1 MADAP
6 TLAQLRALVA
16 LADHLHFGQAAADLG
31 VSQPSVSGAIT
42 GLEAALGVALAER
55 TSRRVVLTPAGQQAA
70 ARARRALA
78 EVDHLVGPAQEGTG
92 DARLRLGVIPTVAP
106 YVLAPVLRALARR
119 LPDLRLE
126 VTEDQTARL
135 LHDLSGRALDALVLA
150 LPTGAPGVVEVL
162 LYGEDFV
169 LLVPPEHPL
178 AGRTGLSP
186 AVLRDV
192 RLLLLDEGHCLSGQV
207 LDICRQAGAVADHPA
222 RAASLT
228 TIAQLVA
235 AGLGTTLLPATALPV
250 ETRKGKLAV
259 ARFRPPAPGRR
270 IGLAFPRRRPEG
282 GRALPVGRVHAPG
295 AGPPGLRRPHRAGL
309 GPGRPGAGRGDV
321 GRPVEPGPWGP
332 VQSAKLVPRL
342 GGARG

>member
-16 LADHLHFGQAAADLG
+16 LADHLHFGQAAEDLG
-31 VSQPSVSGAIT
+31 VSQPSVSAAIT
-42 GLEAALGVALAER
+42 GLETALGVALAER
-55 TSRRVVLTPAGQQAA
+55 TSRKVVLTPAGQQAA

-78 EVDHLVGPAQEGTG
+78 EVDLLIGSATGPAADGEGP
-92 DARLRLGVIPTVAP
+92 LRLGVIPTVAP

-119 LPDLRLE
+119 FPDLRLE

-135 LHDLSGRALDALVLA
+135 LDDLSAGSLDAVVLA
-150 LPTGAPGVVEVL
+150 LPTGAAGVVEVP
-162 LYGEDFV
+162 LYWEDFV
-169 LLVPPEHPL
+169 LLLPPEHPL
-178 AGRTGLSP
+178 AGKAGLSRS
-186 AVLRDV
+186 VLRDV
-192 RLLLLDEGHCLSGQV
+192 RLLLLEEGHCLSGQV

-270 IGLAFPRRRPEG
+270 IGLVFRSDAPRAPEHHQLAEYMR
-282 GRALPVGRVHAPG
+282 RALD
-295 AGPPGLRRPHRAGL
+295 
-309 GPGRPGAGRGDV
+309 RPGFAGRM
-321 GRPVEPGPWGP
+321 GP
-332 VQSAKLVPRL
+332 VTAGTEVPS
-342 GGARG
+342 GAP

>member
-1 MADAP
+1 MTDAP

-16 LADHLHFGQAAADLG
+16 VADHLHFGKAAADLG
-31 VSQPSVSGAIT
+31 VSQPSVSAAIT

-55 TSRRVVLTPAGQQAA
+55 TSRRVVLTPAGHQAA
-70 ARARRALA
+70 ARARRALT
-78 EVDHLVGPAQEGTG
+78 EVDHLVGLAGEPGAGGQGP
-92 DARLRLGVIPTVAP
+92 LRLGVIPTVAP
-106 YVLAPVLRALARR
+106 YVLAPVLRALGRR

-135 LHDLSGRALDALVLA
+135 LDDLSGRALDAIVLA
-150 LPTGAPGVVEVL
+150 LPTGVPGVVEVP
-162 LYGEDFV
+162 LYWEDFV

-178 AGRTGLSP
+178 AGKVGLSR

-192 RLLLLDEGHCLSGQV
+192 HLLLLEEGHCLSGQV
-207 LDICRQAGAVADHPA
+207 LDVCRQAGAVADHPA

-259 ARFRPPAPGRR
+259 AQFRAPAPGRR
-270 IGLAFPRRRPEG
+270 IGLVFRP
-282 GRALPVGRVHAPG
+282 GRAETPEHYQLAEYMRRALDRPGFAGRIAPG
-295 AGPPGLRRPHRAGL
+295 
-309 GPGRPGAGRGDV
+309 D
-321 GRPVEPGPWGP
+321 
-332 VQSAKLVPRL
+332 
-342 GGARG
+342 